1 MKNIVIIVII
11 LILVSLLFLRKRK
24 HTRRDH
30 SSSPGNRQ
38 SSTLNLQ
45 LSRCDKTK
53 CPSQLCGVVHENS
66 NVGKDS
72 EDCCPEGTLSTI
84 DRGMRRFCYG
94 LDDGKDCFE
103 DGMCKSNYCEKIL
116 DKNGKPILGSGICKH
131 YASCNVDD
139 DCPNRA
145 CGRLTAADDEPKI
158 CCPSGETY
166 RYPIVVGLDYCTKMP
181 KGSIC
186 WSDYMCESLACKDTP
201 ESTKGKGVCL

>member
-145 CGRLTAADDEPKI
+145 CG
-158 CCPSGETY
+158 
-166 RYPIVVGLDYCTKMP
+166 
-181 KGSIC
+181 
-186 WSDYMCESLACKDTP
+186 
-201 ESTKGKGVCL
+201 